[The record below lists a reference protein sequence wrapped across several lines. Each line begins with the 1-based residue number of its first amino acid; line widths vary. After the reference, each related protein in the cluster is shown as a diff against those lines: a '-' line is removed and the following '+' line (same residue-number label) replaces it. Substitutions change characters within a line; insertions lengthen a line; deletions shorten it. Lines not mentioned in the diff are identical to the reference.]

1 MTVEYNVI
9 DIINKYSIVINYGFN
24 SGAEEG
30 EKIRIFTKGKEM
42 FDLNKKSLGHIE
54 MIKDELEIVKVF
66 DFFSICEKIEVKER
80 NILQP
85 MLLIRTER
93 TRVELNVE
101 EKDFS
106 KVKYRDSTPIK
117 VGDFV
122 KILK

>member
-9 DIINKYSIVINYGFN
+9 DIINRYSIVINYGFN

-54 MIKDELEIVKVF
+54 MIKEELEIVKVF
-66 DFFSICEKIEVKER
+66 DFFSICEKIEIKER
-80 NILQP
+80 NVLQP
-85 MLLIRTER
+85 MLLIRTEK
-93 TRVELNVE
+93 TKVALNVE

>member
-9 DIINKYSIVINYGFN
+9 DIINKYSIVIDYGFN

-42 FDLNKKSLGHIE
+42 FNLNKKSLGHIE

-66 DFFSICEKIEVKER
+66 DFFSICEKIEVKEK

-85 MLLIRTER
+85 MILIRTEK

>member
-30 EKIRIFTKGKEM
+30 EKVRIFTKGKEM

-66 DFFSICEKIEVKER
+66 DFFSICEKIKIKER

-85 MLLIRTER
+85 MTLIRTER
-93 TRVELNVE
+93 TRVALNVE

-106 KVKYRDSTPIK
+106 KVKYRDGAPIK

>member
-66 DFFSICEKIEVKER
+66 DFFSICEKIKIKER

-85 MLLIRTER
+85 MTLIRTER
-93 TRVELNVE
+93 TRVALNVE

-106 KVKYRDSTPIK
+106 KVKYRDGAPIK

>member
-9 DIINKYSIVINYGFN
+9 DIINKYSIVIKYGFN

-66 DFFSICEKIEVKER
+66 DFFSICEKIKIKER

-85 MLLIRTER
+85 MPLIRTER

-106 KVKYRDSTPIK
+106 KVKYRDSTSIK

>member
-66 DFFSICEKIEVKER
+66 DFFSICEKIKIKER

-85 MLLIRTER
+85 MHLIRTER

-106 KVKYRDSTPIK
+106 KVKYRDSTSIK

>member
-66 DFFSICEKIEVKER
+66 DFFSICEKIKIKER

-85 MLLIRTER
+85 MPLIRTER

-106 KVKYRDSTPIK
+106 KVKYRDSTSIK

>member
-30 EKIRIFTKGKEM
+30 EKVRIFTKGKEM

-66 DFFSICEKIEVKER
+66 DFFSICEKIKIKER

-85 MLLIRTER
+85 MPLIRTER

>member
-66 DFFSICEKIEVKER
+66 DFFSICEKIKIKER

-85 MLLIRTER
+85 MPLIRTER

>member
-66 DFFSICEKIEVKER
+66 DFFSICEKIKIKER

-85 MLLIRTER
+85 MPLIRTER

-106 KVKYRDSTPIK
+106 KVEYRDSTPIK

>member
-30 EKIRIFTKGKEM
+30 EKVRIFSKGKEM

-54 MIKDELEIVKVF
+54 MIKDELEIVKAF
-66 DFFSICEKIEVKER
+66 DFFSICEKIEIKER

-85 MLLIRTER
+85 MPLIRTER

-101 EKDFS
+101 EKDFT
-106 KVKYRDSTPIK
+106 KVKYRDRTPIK